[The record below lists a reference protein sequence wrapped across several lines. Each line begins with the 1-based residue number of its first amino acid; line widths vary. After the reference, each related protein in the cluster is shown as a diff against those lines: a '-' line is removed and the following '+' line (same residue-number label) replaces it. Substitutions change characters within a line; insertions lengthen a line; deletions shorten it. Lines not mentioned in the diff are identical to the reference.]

1 MDLLTAMWTVAV
13 VGAIA
18 VYWFVWVMGSAEVK
32 GKWAVNLKMILIM
45 QDKVQD
51 KYKQYLSFFL
61 CSKEG
66 ITAVPDDD
74 NVPAFVDTFYNL
86 VTDIYEWG
94 WRQSFHF
101 SHSLPGRSHRE
112 ATCIHEELAVDLRDG
127 DLLSQI
133 PIRGRSLLL
142 PFTMTGKR
150 MVAPFLLLLIASC

>member
-1 MDLLTAMWTVAV
+1 MDLLTAMWTAAV

-18 VYWFVWVMGSAEVK
+18 VYWFMW
-32 GKWAVNLKMILIM
+32 
-45 QDKVQD
+45 D

-61 CSKEG
+61 RSKEG
-66 ITAVPDDD
+66 ITAAPDDD

-94 WRQSFHF
+94 WGQSFHF

-112 ATCIHEELAVDLRDG
+112 TTHIHEELAADLRDG

-133 PIRGRSLLL
+133 PI
-142 PFTMTGKR
+142 
-150 MVAPFLLLLIASC
+150 

>member
-1 MDLLTAMWTVAV
+1 
-13 VGAIA
+13 
-18 VYWFVWVMGSAEVK
+18 MG
-32 GKWAVNLKMILIM
+32 LIM
-45 QDKVQD
+45 RDKVQD

-61 CSKEG
+61 HSKEG
-66 ITAVPDDD
+66 IAVAPDDD

-94 WRQSFHF
+94 WGQSFHF
-101 SHSLPGRSHRE
+101 SHSVPGRSHRE
-112 ATCIHEELAVDLRDG
+112 ATRIHEELTSDMRDG

-150 MVAPFLLLLIASC
+150 IAAPFLLLLIASC